1 MKRNNATNEK
11 KETSRK
17 TATQLMKMIMK
28 QCLLKNTTNADLF
41 YCTNNKKYQD

>member
-17 TATQLMKMIMK
+17 TGTQLTRIIMK
-28 QCLLKNTTNADLF
+28 QCLLKNTTNADLL
-41 YCTNNKKYQD
+41 YCTNTKKYQD